1 MMSIA
6 GTDMKIAR
14 TVSEISSFLN
24 KSSRS
29 IGLVPTMGSL
39 HEGHIALIKKA
50 RSLCKTVV
58 VSIFVNP
65 TQFAPDEDLNIYPRD
80 FEHDKIVCENSGADI
95 IFYPSVDEIYPNG
108 FLTAVKV
115 NKLTEVL
122 EGESR
127 PSHFEGVTTI
137 VAKLF
142 NIIHPNLAFFGKKD
156 AQQLIVIQKMI
167 ADLNIPTEIVSIET
181 VREPNGLA
189 YSSRNIYLS
198 DKQRKEAVVL
208 YQALKRAESVI
219 KWGQKECSIIEKVI
233 EREIKKSKEATI
245 DYISCNEVNNLSK
258 LSRIIENNSLIL
270 LAVFFGK
277 TRLID
282 NIWL

>member
-1 MMSIA
+1 MSTA
-6 GTDMKIAR
+6 GADMKIAR
-14 TVSEISSFLN
+14 TVKEISSFLN
-24 KSSRS
+24 ENSRP

-65 TQFAPDEDLNIYPRD
+65 AQFAPDEDLNIYPRD
-80 FEHDKIVCENSGADI
+80 FEHDRIVCENSEADI
-95 IFYPSVDEIYPNG
+95 VFYPSVDEIYPDG

-127 PSHFEGVTTI
+127 PSHFEGVTTV

-142 NIIHPNLAFFGKKD
+142 NIIHPNFAFFGKKD

-167 ADLNIPTEIVSIET
+167 ADMNMPAEIVSIET

-189 YSSRNIYLS
+189 YSSRNVYLS

-233 EREIKKSKEATI
+233 EREIKKSKEAKI
-245 DYISCNEVNNLSK
+245 DYISCNKVNNLSK
-258 LSRIIENNSLIL
+258 LSKIIENNSLIS